1 MMSGAVLFAS
11 VFGFVVTSE
20 LALRILEPSF
30 VSSAPESRDLP
41 GRCVV
46 LRDVPTRTQARR
58 ALMGGRAREKSISAS
73 F

>member
-30 VSSAPESRDLP
+30 VS
-41 GRCVV
+41 
-46 LRDVPTRTQARR
+46 RT
-58 ALMGGRAREKSISAS
+58 KSIYPRWISVLAS
-73 F
+73 FAELVFNIYC